1 MYQGRTV
8 FSQILDFLPIGDGG
22 DGDVGEILT
31 FE

>member
-8 FSQILDFLPIGDGG
+8 FSQILDFLPIGDG
-22 DGDVGEILT
+22 DVGEILT